1 MDKKEL
7 NQMAFSATIH
17 CLTGCALGEI
27 IGLVIGTAI
36 GLPDA
41 ATIALAV
48 GLAFIFGY
56 TLSLLPLIKSGIGLK
71 AALPLVL
78 AADTLSIAVM
88 EIVDNTVMVII
99 PGAMSAGLVNPLFWL
114 SMSLALTA
122 AFWAAYPLNRYLLTK
137 NKGHA
142 LVMASAPHDDHHDH
156 HHHH

>member
-7 NQMAFSATIH
+7 NHMAFSATIH

-48 GLAFIFGY
+48 GLAFVFGY
-56 TLSLLPLIKSGIGLK
+56 TLSLLPLIKSGLGFK

-88 EIVDNTVMVII
+88 EIVDNTVMVLI

-142 LVMASAPHDDHHDH
+142 LVMASVPHDDHHDH

>member
-48 GLAFIFGY
+48 GLAFLFGY
-56 TLSLLPLIKSGIGLK
+56 ILSLLPLIKSGIGLK

-88 EIVDNTVMVII
+88 EIVDNTVMVLI

-122 AFWAAYPLNRYLLTK
+122 AFLAAYPLNRYLLTK

-142 LVMASAPHDDHHDH
+142 LVMASVPHDDHHDH

>member
-7 NQMAFSATIH
+7 NHMAFSATIH

-48 GLAFIFGY
+48 GLAFVFGY
-56 TLSLLPLIKSGIGLK
+56 TLSLLPLIKSGLGFK

-88 EIVDNTVMVII
+88 EIVDNTVMVLI

-122 AFWAAYPLNRYLLTK
+122 AFLAAYPLNRYLLTK

-142 LVMASAPHDDHHDH
+142 LVMASVPHDDHHDH

>member
-48 GLAFIFGY
+48 GLAFVFGY
-56 TLSLLPLIKSGIGLK
+56 TLSLLPLIKSGLGFK

-88 EIVDNTVMVII
+88 EIVDNTVMVLI

-122 AFWAAYPLNRYLLTK
+122 AFLAAYPLNRYLLTK

-142 LVMASAPHDDHHDH
+142 LVMASVPHDDHHDH

>member
-48 GLAFIFGY
+48 GLAFLFGY
-56 TLSLLPLIKSGIGLK
+56 ILSLLPLIKSGIGLK

-88 EIVDNTVMVII
+88 EIVDNTVIVLI

-122 AFWAAYPLNRYLLTK
+122 AFLAAYPLNRYLLTK

-142 LVMASAPHDDHHDH
+142 LVMASVPHDDHHDH

>member
-7 NQMAFSATIH
+7 NQMALSATIH

-48 GLAFIFGY
+48 GLAFLFGY
-56 TLSLLPLIKSGIGLK
+56 TLSLLPLVKSGLGFK
-71 AALPLVL
+71 VALPLVL
-78 AADTLSIAVM
+78 AADTLSIATM

-142 LVMASAPHDDHHDH
+142 LVMASAPHEDHHDH